1 MKKITATQLTHKT
14 RDVVD
19 EVMKT
24 KQPIVVYNYGKP
36 VAVLLDYQDWMVKD
50 KAKENPSIEELKKFM
65 FKGPKVRSAKL
76 IRKMRDE
83 QD

>member
-1 MKKITATQLTHKT
+1 MKKITATQLTHST

-19 EVMKT
+19 DVMKS
-24 KQPIVVYNYGKP
+24 KEPVVVYNYGKP
-36 VAVLLDYQDWMVKD
+36 VMVLLNYEEWLVRDKD
-50 KAKENPSIEELKKFM
+50 TENPTIEELKRFM
-65 FKGPKVRSAKL
+65 FKGPKINSAKQ